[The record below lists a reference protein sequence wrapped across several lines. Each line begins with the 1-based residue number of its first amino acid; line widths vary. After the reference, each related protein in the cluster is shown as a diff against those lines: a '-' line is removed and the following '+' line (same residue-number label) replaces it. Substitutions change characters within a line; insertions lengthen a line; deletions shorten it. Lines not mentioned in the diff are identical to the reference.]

1 MCQLNLELT
10 SLFQIQNQKQ
20 SNPKLNPKTES
31 PFSVSNPI
39 IQRSRGHV
47 TYAATTVTVAPRSA
61 TYIPRG
67 RRVRTSSRRIGIMP
81 EYATRAATSACRS
94 RSLRFSCPDAIIAA
108 CMNERS
114 RYVARSPSRPGS
126 IRHHAHAL
134 IHMLV
139 DAARDREKW
148 ER

>member
-1 MCQLNLELT
+1 MYQLNFELT

-81 EYATRAATSACRS
+81 EYATRAATSACTAGLDRFV
-94 RSLRFSCPDAIIAA
+94 SLAQTPS
-108 CMNERS
+108 
-114 RYVARSPSRPGS
+114 SP
-126 IRHHAHAL
+126 HA
-134 IHMLV
+134 
-139 DAARDREKW
+139 
-148 ER
+148 